1 MIDQKNGEPYWYT
14 VMVVDLV
21 ALRPREST
29 TFAVMVMVPVF
40 VIVPVVRED
49 ALALPML
56 GSVSMLYDL
65 MVDP

>member
-1 MIDQKNGEPYWYT
+1 M
-14 VMVVDLV
+14 V

-29 TFAVMVMVPVF
+29 TFAVIVMVPVF
-40 VIVPVVRED
+40 VIVPVVRVD